1 VRRVDVWSSADIFGN
16 VRPLVWTNPVATAVA
31 VLPFVWL
38 LVIETGTSRRV
49 PPSEREDDIE
59 LDTATGHLFDVLVS
73 IAMATAVAASLRWT
87 GTAITPRAVALGA
100 GVVLMSSAIALSVW
114 ARHHLGRFHRHALT
128 SHHDHELVTS
138 GPYRFV
144 RHPIYSATVLA
155 FTGTGAALGTWVG
168 VLVLVSLPTGA
179 LARRIVVEEAIL
191 RARLGDRY
199 VAYCVDRARLVPHTW

>member
-1 VRRVDVWSSADIFGN
+1 M
-16 VRPLVWTNPVATAVA
+16 WTHPVATALA
-31 VLPFVWL
+31 VVPFVWL
-38 LVIETGTSRRV
+38 LVIEMGTSRRV
-49 PPSEREDDIE
+49 PPNKREYDIE
-59 LDTATGHLFDVLVS
+59 LDTSTSHLFDIFVT
-73 IAMATAVAASLRWT
+73 IAMAAAVAASLRWT
-87 GTAITPRAVALGA
+87 RTTITPRAVALGA
-100 GVVLMSSAIALSVW
+100 GVVLMSSAIALSVS

-155 FTGTGAALGTWVG
+155 FTGIGAALGTWVG
-168 VLVLVSLPTGA
+168 VLALVTLPTGA

-199 VAYCVDRARLVPHTW
+199 VAYCVDRARLVPHIW